1 MTITD
6 HIKAALVTAQAHE
19 QTTADLRVAAFQNYQ
34 AAGHSNDNGDYSIYE
49 AARSSHIAACDAVR
63 KLENLANLEA
73 EEADLQRL
81 INSLNS

>member
-1 MTITD
+1 MTIID
-6 HIKAALVTAQAHE
+6 HVKAALVTAQAHE
-19 QTTADLRVAAFQNYQ
+19 QATADLRVAAFQNYQ
-34 AAGHSNDNGDYSIYE
+34 AAGRSNDNGDYSIYE

>member
-34 AAGHSNDNGDYSIYE
+34 AAGRSNDNGDYSIYE

-81 INSLNS
+81 INSLNA

>member
-1 MTITD
+1 MTIID

-34 AAGHSNDNGDYSIYE
+34 AAGRSNDNGDYTVYE

-63 KLENLANLEA
+63 KLENLAD
-73 EEADLQRL
+73 EADLQRL
-81 INSLNS
+81 IDSLNA